1 MRVLVYRAL
10 GLGDFLTAVP
20 AYRAVR
26 RAFPSYE
33 VVLAAPE
40 PLRPLVPLTGALDGL
55 LPTAPLG
62 TPAWSGEPPELAVN
76 LHGRG
81 PQSHA
86 AVLAL
91 RPRRLV
97 AFARP
102 EQGVDGP
109 PWAAGEH
116 EVARWC
122 RLVTAAGMP
131 ADPGELDLAAP
142 DLPPPRPRATV
153 VHPGAADPARR
164 WPAER
169 FAAVAAALAAEGHDV
184 VVTGVA
190 GEAELARSVARG
202 AGLPDDAVL
211 AGRLDLGQLAALVAA
226 ARLVLCGDTGV
237 AHLATAYSTPS
248 VVLFGPMS
256 PALWGPPPDRRQ
268 HQVVWCP
275 DRAGVDQTAGGPHP
289 SLLAIGLDEV
299 LDRARTVAAAVWAG
313 GVCS

>member
-26 RAFPSYE
+26 RSLPSYE

-40 PLRPLVPLTGALDGL
+40 PLRPLVPLVGALDAL
-55 LPTAPLG
+55 LPTAPSAS
-62 TPAWSGEPPELAVN
+62 PAWSGEPPDVAVN

-81 PQSHA
+81 PQSHV

-91 RPRRLV
+91 QPRRLV

-102 EQGVDGP
+102 ELGVDGP
-109 PWAAGEH
+109 RWRADEH

-122 RLVTAAGMP
+122 RLVAAAGMP
-131 ADPGELDLAAP
+131 ADPGDLRLAAP
-142 DLPPPRPRATV
+142 GLPPPRSQATV

-164 WPAER
+164 WPADR
-169 FAAVAAALAAEGHDV
+169 FAAVAAALSAEGHDV

-190 GEAELARSVARG
+190 GEGELARSVAHG
-202 AGLPDDAVL
+202 AGLADDAVL

-226 ARLVLCGDTGV
+226 ARLVVCGDTGV
-237 AHLATAYSTPS
+237 AHLASAYGIPS
-248 VVLFGPMS
+248 VALFGPMS
-256 PALWGPPPDRRQ
+256 PALWGPPPDRPQ
-268 HQVVWCP
+268 HQVLWRP
-275 DRAGVDQTAGGPHP
+275 ELAGVDGAAGGPHP
-289 SLLAIGLDEV
+289 SLLAIGVDEV
-299 LDRARTVAAAVWAG
+299 LDRTCHAVTAAAG
-313 GVCS
+313 

>member
-40 PLRPLVPLTGALDGL
+40 PLRPLVPLTGALDAL
-55 LPTAPLG
+55 LPTAPLA

-91 RPRRLV
+91 QPRQLL
-97 AFARP
+97 AFACP
-102 EQGVDGP
+102 EFGVDGP
-109 PWAAGEH
+109 PWSADEH
-116 EVARWC
+116 EAARWC
-122 RLVTAAGMP
+122 RLVAAAGMP

-142 DLPPPRPRATV
+142 DLPPPRARATV

-169 FAAVAAALAAEGHDV
+169 FAAVAAALSAEGHEV

-202 AGLPDDAVL
+202 AGLSDDGVL
-211 AGRLDLGQLAALVAA
+211 AGRLDLGQLASLVAA

-237 AHLATAYSTPS
+237 AHLATAYGTPS
-248 VVLFGPMS
+248 VVLFGPMT
-256 PALWGPPPDRRQ
+256 PALWGPPPYRRQ
-268 HQVVWCP
+268 HHVVWHP
-275 DRAGVDQTAGGPHP
+275 GLAGVIRVAAGPHP
-289 SLLAIGLDEV
+289 SLLAIGVDEV
-299 LDRARTVAAAVWAG
+299 LDRTRRAASAAAH
-313 GVCS
+313 

>member
-33 VVLAAPE
+33 VALAAPE
-40 PLRPLVPLTGALDGL
+40 PLRPLVPLTGALDAL
-55 LPTAPLG
+55 LPTAPLA
-62 TPAWSGEPPELAVN
+62 TPTWSGEPPELAVN

-86 AVLAL
+86 AVLSL
-91 RPRRLV
+91 QPRRLV

-102 EQGVDGP
+102 ELGVDGP
-109 PWAAGEH
+109 PWLADEH

-122 RLVTAAGMP
+122 RLVAAAGMP
-131 ADPGELDLAAP
+131 ADPGDLDLS
-142 DLPPPRPRATV
+142 PPVEPSPRPGATV

-164 WPAER
+164 WPADR
-169 FAAVAAALAAEGHDV
+169 FGAVAHALSTDGHGV

-190 GEAELARSVARG
+190 GEAELARMVARR
-202 AGLPDDAVL
+202 AGLPDGAVL

-226 ARLVLCGDTGV
+226 ARLVVCGDTGV
-237 AHLATAYSTPS
+237 AHLATAYGTPS

-256 PALWGPPPDRRQ
+256 PALWGPAPDRPP
-268 HQVVWCP
+268 HQVLWRP
-275 DRAGVDQTAGGPHP
+275 ERAGVGQAAGGPHP
-289 SLLAIGLDEV
+289 SLLAIGVDEV
-299 LDRARTVAAAVWAG
+299 LDRARVVAAAAVR
-313 GVCS
+313 